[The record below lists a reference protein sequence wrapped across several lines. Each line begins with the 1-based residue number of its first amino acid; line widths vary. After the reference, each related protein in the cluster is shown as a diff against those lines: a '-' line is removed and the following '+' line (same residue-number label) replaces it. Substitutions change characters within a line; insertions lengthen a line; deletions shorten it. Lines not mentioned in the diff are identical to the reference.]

1 MNKYIFLL
9 QLIIL
14 AGITKV
20 NAQRFTVNVP
30 SQVSVGE
37 NFRLVYSIDTE
48 NAKNF
53 SIGDI
58 PDALEIIIGPN
69 TSRQIS
75 YVMTNGHTTGSSSIT
90 YTYILCATKT
100 GLTPFLP
107 HT

>member
-48 NAKNF
+48 NAK
-53 SIGDI
+53 
-58 PDALEIIIGPN
+58 
-69 TSRQIS
+69 IS
-75 YVMTNGHTTGSSSIT
+75 AS
-90 YTYILCATKT
+90 ATFP
-100 GLTPFLP
+100 TPWR
-107 HT
+107 